1 LASFFY
7 FMTDLAKLQA
17 FLQDDLRINYQ
28 VQDAEQDI
36 TSVTVQP
43 DDQTV
48 LGPAGSQLVYTFQN
62 GKFVSM
68 EILLAAG

>member
-1 LASFFY
+1 
-7 FMTDLAKLQA
+7 MTDLAKLQA
-17 FLQDDLRINYQ
+17 FLRDDLHLHYQ
-28 VQDAEQDI
+28 LQDAEQDI

-43 DDQTV
+43 DDQVV

-62 GKFVSM
+62 EKFVSL